1 MQKVYLYYE
10 ANYNRLADDC
20 DACSDIHVYSN
31 RDNAKKQMAMALK
44 IHAGSGITEPAYYQ
58 GCNRF
63 VVDKDHLDDAG
74 ITIDEDD
81 KLTDEQID
89 ILIENVFMGCE
100 SCTVIRLFATEQEN
114 WDEYFTIHV
123 DETEVE

>member
-1 MQKVYLYYE
+1 MNVFVYYE

-20 DACSDIHVYSN
+20 DACSDIHVYYN
-31 RDNAKKQMAMALK
+31 RDGAKRQMSTALK
-44 IHAGSGITEPAYYQ
+44 IHAGDGMIDNPYYQ

-63 VVDKDHLDDAG
+63 VVDKDHLDEAE
-74 ITIDEDD
+74 ITIDADD

-89 ILIENVFMGCE
+89 ILIENVFMGSD
-100 SCTVIRLFATEQEN
+100 SCTVIRLFANEQEN

-123 DETEVE
+123 DEIEVQ